1 MPTYEYR
8 CENCQEQFELIQP
21 TYARAEDTACP
32 KCKAKKA
39 TRLMSNFASKI
50 VGTHK
55 PGFSEMKAYDML
67 NERKH
72 KFAKLPSLTGR
83 RAAPPPN
90 MTFAGDSDGG
100 SSSSDPG
107 SGA

>member
-32 KCKAKKA
+32 SCKTRRA

-55 PGFSEMKAYDML
+55 PGFAEMKAYDML
-67 NERKH
+67 NERNH
-72 KFAKLPSLTGR
+72 KFSKLPPLTGKR
-83 RAAPPPN
+83 PSPPPN
-90 MTFAGDSDGG
+90 MTHESDGNAPSG
-100 SSSSDPG
+100 PK